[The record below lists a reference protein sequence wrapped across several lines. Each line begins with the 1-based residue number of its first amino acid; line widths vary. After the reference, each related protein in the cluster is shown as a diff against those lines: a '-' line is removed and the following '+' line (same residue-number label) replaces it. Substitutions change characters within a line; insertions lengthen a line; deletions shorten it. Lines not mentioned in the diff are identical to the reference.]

1 MQLKNILLLIT
12 GLLLSLFLFIKLLP
26 IIFIGAMVIGAAMLL
41 KKASYPRIKTSK
53 PNRHVTKYKGGG
65 SFINKDELVKRH

>member
-1 MQLKNILLLIT
+1 MNLKSMMLTMAALLV
-12 GLLLSLFLFIKLLP
+12 SLFLFIKLLP
-26 IIFIGAMVIGAAMLL
+26 IIFIGAMVIGAAMFLR
-41 KKASYPRIKTSK
+41 KVRYPRIKTSK

>member
-1 MQLKNILLLIT
+1 MKLKSMMLTMAALLV
-12 GLLLSLFLFIKLLP
+12 SLFLFIKLLP

-41 KKASYPRIKTSK
+41 KKVRYPRIKTTK
-53 PNRHVTKYKGGG
+53 PNRHITKYKGNG